1 MLTNI
6 SSWKSFHEFPLSV
19 HSTGWL
25 EPGYWSCPVPCSW
38 SPFQVNYFEYHH
50 QANILENILMS
61 DSYTCF
67 SGLTSL
73 ERSMRACM
81 RSWSIRSRSRTWTC
95 GRFSSRTLSSLAAP
109 PSSKA
114 SGTDCSLRWRSW
126 RRRTSRSGSPLLKR
140 DSTPPGLE
148 DPFSPLWTLSKR
160 CGCQNGNTMK
170 KVSGLF
176 IAKPSSAT
184 MWITDSWS
192 DQKISWTFMRPQR
205 PVISN
210 PNQTGGEQ
218 CSIVEMH
225 FRAPSVSAVST
236 ASVFSG
242 VGWPSLPFSSRKQ
255 ESPSC
260 ILSWQWK
267 DWDTPTV
274 NHISPASNLH
284 WCVASQG
291 NRHFLLFPCNKICMD
306 CESLCMIER
315 CKPKPINKGICDL
328 LNIY

>member
-1 MLTNI
+1 
-6 SSWKSFHEFPLSV
+6 
-19 HSTGWL
+19 
-25 EPGYWSCPVPCSW
+25 
-38 SPFQVNYFEYHH
+38 
-50 QANILENILMS
+50 MS

-81 RSWSIRSRSRTWTC
+81 RCWSTRSRSRTWIC

-114 SGTDCSLRWRSW
+114 SGTGCSLRWRSW
-126 RRRTSRSGSPLLKR
+126 RQKTSRSGSPLLKR

-148 DPFSPLWTLSKR
+148 DPFSPLWILSKR

-170 KVSGLF
+170 RVFGLF
-176 IAKPSSAT
+176 IAKPFSAT

-192 DQKISWTFMRPQR
+192 EEKISWTFTRPHR

-210 PNQTGGEQ
+210 PNQTGGEE

-225 FRAPSVSAVST
+225 FRAPSDSAVST

-242 VGWPSLPFSSRKQ
+242 VGWPSLPFLPEVKSHNLAFCH
-255 ESPSC
+255 ESE
-260 ILSWQWK
+260 
-267 DWDTPTV
+267 
-274 NHISPASNLH
+274 
-284 WCVASQG
+284 
-291 NRHFLLFPCNKICMD
+291 KIGT
-306 CESLCMIER
+306 L
-315 CKPKPINKGICDL
+315 
-328 LNIY
+328 